1 MDWNISEVY
10 LYLLY
15 RNITLNKGYRI
26 GLQRI
31 GCSVCPFAS
40 EWSESILASIFP
52 KLTEKYVT
60 KIEATLGYLGIKES
74 KKIKN
79 YISKGQWKKRAGGK
93 SVNTGRTS
101 LDFVQN
107 NQNLKVILN
116 KPKEKFEEWLK
127 TVGEVFNKQR
137 DGKITGEIKFGKEFL
152 DYEVKSTED
161 NKKFVTLYNIGRD
174 VIAKGRLKKIMYKT
188 TYCIHCGACEAECPT
203 GALIVIPEVKVNR
216 DLCVHCANCLNFADK
231 GCLMAKSVHESTGG
245 KNMIRKSSGIDRY
258 STFGMRKEWLEGFL
272 NNPKTWF
279 ENNRL
284 GPKQK
289 PAMKWWLRESNL
301 LDPKTN
307 EPTRFA
313 GILNEIKSDK
323 YGLIWELIWVNLSHG
338 SLIVKWYVNNVKFGH
353 YVKNELIEILM
364 NDFPGYSEGTL
375 TNPMNALVNMFDR
388 SPLGQEMKLGVL
400 KKKGNA
406 VKLIEKVGINEIHPM
421 TIAYSLYRFAE
432 NKKRYDFTVSDFY
445 EDNCEGGP
453 YKLFGI
459 SREKLEDI
467 LRYLQAEKNET
478 VRVDLTAG
486 LDNIFLREDITS
498 MDILKILHG

>member
-1 MDWNISEVY
+1 MII
-10 LYLLY
+10 
-15 RNITLNKGYRI
+15 R
-26 GLQRI
+26 
-31 GCSVCPFAS
+31 
-40 EWSESILASIFP
+40 
-52 KLTEKYVT
+52 KLT
-60 KIEATLGYLGIKES
+60 
-74 KKIKN
+74 
-79 YISKGQWKKRAGGK
+79 
-93 SVNTGRTS
+93 

-116 KPKEKFEEWLK
+116 EPKEKFEEWLK

-137 DGKITGEIKFGKEFL
+137 DGKITGEIKFGKELL

-161 NKKFVTLYNIGRD
+161 NKKFVTLYDIGRD

-203 GALIVIPEVKVNR
+203 GALTVIPEVKVNR
-216 DLCVHCANCLNFADK
+216 NLCVHCANCLNFADK

-272 NNPKTWF
+272 NNPKRWL

-289 PAMKWWLRESNL
+289 PAMKWWLKESNL

-313 GILNEIKSDK
+313 DILNVIKSDK
-323 YGLIWELIWVNLSHG
+323 YRLIWELTWVNLSYG

-353 YVKNELIEILM
+353 YIKKELIEIIM
-364 NDFPGYSEGTL
+364 NDFPDYSEGTL
-375 TNPMNALVNMFDR
+375 TNPINALVNMFDR
-388 SPLGQEMKLGVL
+388 SPLGQELKLGVL

-406 VKLIEKVGINEIHPM
+406 VKLIEKVGIDEIHPM
-421 TIAYSLYRFAE
+421 AIAYSLYRFAE
-432 NKKRYDFTVSDFY
+432 DKKRYDFTVSDFY

-459 SREKLEDI
+459 SRERLQDI

-478 VRVDLTAG
+478 VRVDLTSG
-486 LDNIFLREDITS
+486 LENIFLREDITS
-498 MDILKILHG
+498 IDILRMINT